1 MNRFL
6 PNGGRGNDESDSE
19 VSEALE
25 DDIVENDIRDDPGN
39 EDDDDGED
47 LLGDGFENDYLPNPE
62 LDRYDENM
70 LDDEAYGDDVRARIS
85 AERALNRRDV
95 AQGRRLPEAVISDDE
110 GEDAVGRRNRR
121 RMERMD
127 EAEEMTE
134 AVDED
139 QINLNNEEMRQDTD
153 LKPADRLYKKI
164 RLNFREFLR
173 TFIDPKWD
181 NEEPA
186 YLDRIDSMAA
196 ENASSLPLIF
206 QPDLLNWSPM
216 LAHWISDFPAKVLPL
231 LHETA
236 LELARERYEVYKAN
250 NREVSVRVENFPVTD
265 HIRDLRGFHMN
276 KLVNISGVVTKRT
289 SVQPCLRRLFLDCL
303 RCGYLMGPY
312 EVKQS
317 DGSAEISTSRCP
329 ECQNSGPFS
338 VNREETVYRN
348 FQRIVVQETPGSVP
362 AGRMPRSKEVVITS
376 DLVDSVRPGDQVEVV
391 GTFKS
396 KMDGLA
402 NIRSGFPVLKSHI
415 EANGVRRRN
424 ELKMGS
430 LGEEDKREI
439 LELSKDP
446 LIRERLIASVAPS
459 IYGEKHMKTC
469 ISMAMFGGRQK
480 TVAGK
485 HRIRGDINVLILGD
499 PGMAKS
505 QCLKYVEKTFHRTV
519 YTTGKGASAV
529 GLTASVRKDNVTG
542 EYVLEGGAL
551 VLADSGI
558 CLIDE
563 FDKMNDQDR
572 TSIHEAMEQQSI
584 SISKA
589 GIVTSLSSRCA
600 VIAAANPIG
609 GRYDSQLTFAENV
622 DLTDPILSRF
632 DCLCVLKDDIDVFK
646 DEALA
651 DFVVCSHMK
660 NHPTQP
666 NDQVRVRRRAL
677 LENGLNGNLKPI
689 DQEIYKKYVLYARLH
704 VNPTISDVDQNKL
717 ARFYTEIRRE
727 AAANQGVSMTV
738 RHMESMIRMAEANA
752 RMELR
757 DYVTDKDVD
766 LGIAT
771 MLETFI
777 QTQKHSVAERLR
789 RKFEATYITS
799 VTAHND
805 LLHFLIKKLF
815 KKKQDFRN
823 VMFGDSIPEDE
834 EEVGVSIADFK
845 SEARKMD
852 LSNVDE
858 YLQSEGFLDSFEVRE
873 GIVYRKQDP

>member
-1 MNRFL
+1 
-6 PNGGRGNDESDSE
+6 
-19 VSEALE
+19 
-25 DDIVENDIRDDPGN
+25 
-39 EDDDDGED
+39 
-47 LLGDGFENDYLPNPE
+47 
-62 LDRYDENM
+62 
-70 LDDEAYGDDVRARIS
+70 
-85 AERALNRRDV
+85 
-95 AQGRRLPEAVISDDE
+95 
-110 GEDAVGRRNRR
+110 
-121 RMERMD
+121 
-127 EAEEMTE
+127 
-134 AVDED
+134 
-139 QINLNNEEMRQDTD
+139 
-153 LKPADRLYKKI
+153 
-164 RLNFREFLR
+164 
-173 TFIDPKWD
+173 
-181 NEEPA
+181 
-186 YLDRIDSMAA
+186 
-196 ENASSLPLIF
+196 
-206 QPDLLNWSPM
+206 
-216 LAHWISDFPAKVLPL
+216 
-231 LHETA
+231 
-236 LELARERYEVYKAN
+236 
-250 NREVSVRVENFPVTD
+250 
-265 HIRDLRGFHMN
+265 MN

-289 SVQPCLRRLFLDCL
+289 SVLPCLRKLFLDCL
-303 RCGYLMGPY
+303 RCGFLIGPF
-312 EVKQS
+312 EVKES
-317 DGSAEISTSRCP
+317 DGSADIKAGRCP
-329 ECQNSGPFS
+329 ECQNTGPFS

-348 FQRIVVQETPGSVP
+348 FQKIVVQETPGSVP
-362 AGRMPRSKEVVITS
+362 AGRMPRSKEVVITG
-376 DLVDSVRPGDQVEVV
+376 DLVDSVRPGDQVEVI
-391 GTFKS
+391 GIFKS
-396 KMDGLA
+396 KLDGLA

-415 EANGVRRRN
+415 EANGVKRRN

-446 LIRERLIASVAPS
+446 NIRDRLIATVAPS

-469 ISMAMFGGRQK
+469 VSMAMFGGRQK

-485 HRIRGDINVLILGD
+485 HRIRGDINILILGD

-529 GLTASVRKDNVTG
+529 GLTASVRKDNITG

-589 GIVTSLSSRCA
+589 GIVTSLSARCA

-609 GRYDSQLTFAENV
+609 GRYDPQLTFSENV

-660 NHPTQP
+660 NHPTEP
-666 NDQVRVRRRAL
+666 NEQVRVNRRVQL
-677 LENGLNGNLKPI
+677 QNGVHASLPPI
-689 DQEIYKKYVLYARLH
+689 DQELYKKYVLYARLH
-704 VNPTISDVDQNKL
+704 VNPTISEVDQNKL
-717 ARFYTEIRRE
+717 ARFYMEIRRE
-727 AAANQGVSMTV
+727 AAANQGVAMTV

-757 DYVTDKDVD
+757 DFVTDKDVD
-766 LGIAT
+766 QAIAT

-799 VTAHND
+799 VTAHSD
-805 LLHFLIKKLF
+805 LLHFLMKKLL
-815 KKKQDFRN
+815 KKKLDFHA
-823 VMFGDSIPEDE
+823 VMAAEGVDDE
-834 EEVGVSIADFK
+834 EEIGVPIQEFK
-845 SEARKMD
+845 AEAQKMD
-852 LSNVDE
+852 LASVNE
-858 YLQSEGFLDSFEVRE
+858 YLQSETFLESFDVRE
-873 GIVYRKQDP
+873 GYVYRKQSA